1 MEWDYVRPWLWNQK
15 SMRTW
20 QGSSFTSA
28 VNLLR
33 VHKAT
38 ARRASQQQ
46 FVWPHQGIITVACI
60 NMSRI
65 FPIIRQ
71 FGVWRRYTSCLCK
84 LRLRSMVLQSSE
96 RGSNSFRRWRGTTAL
111 YKNLDHRIFPK
122 SSLLLTLEPMN
133 CWADKGLPEYGG
145 LILKGKQDS
154 GTQGN
159 NNMVDIRGNTTKSV
173 TFVQKERH
181 FHQVVPNQSSTYHR
195 LDMNAV
201 INKWFRH
208 IFTFDQ
214 FCTKYIKWD

>member
-1 MEWDYVRPWLWNQK
+1 MFCETSSEWPWPLEASRGNKMLWDIWRTVMEKMEWDYVRPWMWNQK

-28 VNLLR
+28 VNLLT

-84 LRLRSMVLQSSE
+84 LRLRSMVHRAQRGAVTVSE
-96 RGSNSFRRWRGTTAL
+96 DEGELR
-111 YKNLDHRIFPK
+111 H
-122 SSLLLTLEPMN
+122 
-133 CWADKGLPEYGG
+133 C
-145 LILKGKQDS
+145 
-154 GTQGN
+154 
-159 NNMVDIRGNTTKSV
+159 IRT
-173 TFVQKERH
+173 
-181 FHQVVPNQSSTYHR
+181 
-195 LDMNAV
+195 
-201 INKWFRH
+201 
-208 IFTFDQ
+208 
-214 FCTKYIKWD
+214 